1 MLKIYFDHAATTPV
15 DPRVLKAMQPYFS
28 QKFGNPSSLH
38 SFGQEA
44 AKGVE
49 QAREQVAEFLG
60 SKPEEIIFTSGATES
75 DNLAILGLAKAMRT
89 KGGRRI
95 ITSAIEHP
103 AVKET
108 CQALKKEGFESVELP
123 VDSFGIVDIDE
134 LKKAVTPET
143 FLVTIMYVNNEIGSL
158 QPIPA
163 IGQYLA
169 ELNQK
174 RAGQGLNKIYF
185 HTDAVQAVNL
195 FDCRV
200 NKLNVDLLSL
210 SGHKIYGP
218 KGVGAL
224 YARKGTPLLPIQFG
238 GHQEG
243 SLRPGT
249 VNPPLIVGLGR
260 AIELAGKY
268 QKRDYIKLK
277 KLSDQIINFVFKN
290 IDGVK
295 LNGDLKK
302 RSPAHID
309 LTFDNVEG
317 ESLLLLLDQQEIAVS
332 TGSACASGSLEPSY
346 VLRALG
352 LPPEKCHGSIRI
364 SLGRENTEGQVKRLR
379 QVLPQVIKKI
389 RARSP
394 LNQN

>member
-1 MLKIYFDHAATTPV
+1 MPKIYFDHAATTPV
-15 DPRVLKAMQPYFS
+15 DPSVLKAMQPYFS

-44 AKGVE
+44 AKAVE
-49 QAREQVAEFLG
+49 EARIKVAKFLG
-60 SKPEEIIFTSGATES
+60 ADSNEIIFTSGATES
-75 DNLAILGLAKAMRT
+75 DNLAVIGLARAMKA

-95 ITSAIEHP
+95 ITSSIEHP

-108 CQALKKEGFESVELP
+108 CQALKKEGFEIIELP
-123 VDSFGIVDIDE
+123 VNSAGLVLIE
-134 LKKAVTPET
+134 TLKKDITPNT

-158 QPIPA
+158 QPIPE

-169 ELNQK
+169 ELNQQ
-174 RAGQGLNKIYF
+174 RASEGMNKIYF

-195 FDCRV
+195 FDCRI
-200 NKLNVDLLSL
+200 NYLGVDLLSI

-224 YARKGTPLLPIQFG
+224 YARKGTPLLPLQFG
-238 GHQEG
+238 GHQEK

-249 VNPPLIVGLGR
+249 INPPLIVGLGQ
-260 AIELAGKY
+260 AIEL
-268 QKRDYIKLK
+268 K
-277 KLSDQIINFVFKN
+277 KFSDQIIRFVLKN
-290 IDGVK
+290 ITGAK

-309 LTFDNVEG
+309 FTFDNVEG
-317 ESLLLLLDQQEIAVS
+317 ESLLLLLDQQGIAVS
-332 TGSACASGSLEPSY
+332 TGSACASGSLAPSY

-352 LPPEKCHGSIRI
+352 LPPEKCHGSVRI
-364 SLGRENTEGQVKRLR
+364 SLGRENTNTEVRRFL
-379 QVLPQVIKKI
+379 QVLPQVINKI

-394 LNQN
+394 LK